1 LIHLF
6 CESLLSCFHWFSVP
20 IVANFDLIPPLRI
33 HLHTGTSLV
42 PSKAKL
48 NPRVDTVELKSNALC
63 SQVSNNPIFSPLE
76 QFTVSTLPIQI
87 ASLDLSVTNSAVY
100 CLITFASIYAIW
112 SLLLLKVDW
121 LFQATIKFALK
132 CFIPL

>member
-1 LIHLF
+1 M
-6 CESLLSCFHWFSVP
+6 P
-20 IVANFDLIPPLRI
+20 
-33 HLHTGTSLV
+33 
-42 PSKAKL
+42 
-48 NPRVDTVELKSNALC
+48 LC

-76 QFTVSTLPIQI
+76 QFTVSTLLPIQI

-121 LFQATIKFALK
+121 LSQATIKFVLK